1 MDAVSG
7 MQQKI
12 LRYIQRTLDE
22 RGVAP
27 SVREIGDALHQ
38 QGTIDVTQGGD
49 RVADP
54 TTTSGPVRF
63 RVGPSFD
70 SG

>member
-27 SVREIGDALHQ
+27 SVREIRGAQLHLLRAIQ
-38 QGTIDVTQGGD
+38 FEQTGAYGLH
-49 RVADP
+49 
-54 TTTSGPVRF
+54 
-63 RVGPSFD
+63 
-70 SG
+70 

>member
-22 RGVAP
+22 RG
-27 SVREIGDALHQ
+27 GGALRA
-38 QGTIDVTQGGD
+38 GD
-49 RVADP
+49 R
-54 TTTSGPVRF
+54 
-63 RVGPSFD
+63 
-70 SG
+70 